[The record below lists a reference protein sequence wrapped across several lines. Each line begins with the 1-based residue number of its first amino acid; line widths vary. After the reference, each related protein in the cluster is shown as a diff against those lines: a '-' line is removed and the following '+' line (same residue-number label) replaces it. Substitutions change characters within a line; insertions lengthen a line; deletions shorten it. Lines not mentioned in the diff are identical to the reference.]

1 MLKLKLPYLGH
12 LMQTDDSLEKSL
24 MFGKI
29 EGRRRRGHQRMRRL
43 DGITDAM
50 DMNLGKLREV
60 VRDREAWCAA
70 VHGVTNSWT
79 WPGDWTTTTMIN
91 YSDHAIIIS
100 AGLPYFTIEC
110 LYLLNPF
117 SPTPAPSTN
126 LLYEFLW
133 VFSVFIIDSPVSF
146 CLSLSDLFHLTS
158 CSQGPFIL

>member
-1 MLKLKLPYLGH
+1 MYSWPLKNMDLNCESSIQLDYFFNSRYMSLSKL
-12 LMQTDDSLEKSL
+12 LEMVKDRKSL
-24 MFGKI
+24 
-29 EGRRRRGHQRMRRL
+29 
-43 DGITDAM
+43 
-50 DMNLGKLREV
+50 
-60 VRDREAWCAA
+60 CAA